1 MPANDTYWWNQKTLN
16 IVFALSSFVMLLSVI
31 LMMQK
36 DHDDEWRPIQRKN
49 LQLEAKID
57 EVQLTAI
64 EDDTFKAQTGALQQQ
79 IGASAAALKKTKAEP
94 GNAELFSTLDAQQRV
109 VDRLEVNLKSKNA
122 LRDDLLCLSSCFC
135 QLGLGF
141 FEFTLSLI
149 TDLLPRFKKRHALIR
164 RIGWQ
169 RITHAQVVN

>member
-49 LQLEAKID
+49 FQLEAKID

-64 EDDTFKAQTGALQQQ
+64 EDDTFKAQTGALLQQ

-109 VDRLEVNLKSKNA
+109 VDRLEVDLKSKNA
-122 LRDDLLCLSSCFC
+122 LRDEARAVYDLGVRDALPADAATQSMA
-135 QLGLGF
+135 F
-141 FEFTLSLI
+141 FESRQQI
-149 TDLLPRFKKRHALIR
+149 CDEAPS
-164 RIGWQ
+164 
-169 RITHAQVVN
+169 